1 MRYEIKGDTYP
12 LRHCF
17 PPFGLEWDEEDE
29 VYWTDDEEGWRE
41 AVEALGRTPPDGA
54 RELTVTVD
62 LIGKRLYPVGFTKP
76 EGQPTH
82 FMCSCDRCEIVQAD
96 RPFSH
101 PCRWYE
107 LEKDLTDRKLEVR
120 GVP

>member
-62 LIGKRLYPVGFTKP
+62 LEATLSGWVYQTGGT
-76 EGQPTH
+76 TH
-82 FMCSCDRCEIVQAD
+82 ALHV
-96 RPFSH
+96 
-101 PCRWYE
+101 
-107 LEKDLTDRKLEVR
+107 LV
-120 GVP
+120 